1 MMKFGPLVLR
11 NLLRNKIRTIL
22 TVALM
27 AVIFFFIA
35 TLLSILDNFEQASN
49 SGEGQNRLGVQS
61 AISLANMLPYS
72 HEEKIRQIPGVIDV
86 GKLQWVG
93 AYYKDQRNFFA
104 NFAVDHD
111 KFATIWDDYNLP
123 ADQLAAFLADRQATV
138 VGAGLMKRYDWKIGD
153 RIVLTGTIFP
163 FNPELTI
170 VGITHHKLDDSSL
183 FFRMDYFQKSI
194 GDLGQ
199 VGTFWAKVADPKE
212 MPRISDQIDE
222 TFKNSEFPTET
233 FTEKEFQQQFLS
245 MIGNIKLL
253 FTTVSL
259 CAVLMITLL
268 GAITMSMSARER
280 VTEIAVLKAIGFT
293 RGLILGLLLTE
304 FVLLAILGGL
314 AGALGS
320 RYVYTLVDM
329 TSATQGFLVNFGVS
343 VPTML
348 ICIGASALVGFIA
361 GGLPAFRSANL
372 SVVDGLR
379 RVV

>member
-1 MMKFGPLVLR
+1 MKFGRFILR
-11 NLLRNKIRTIL
+11 NLLRNRIRAIL

-49 SGEGQNRLGVQS
+49 AGEGQNRLGVQS

-86 GKLQWVG
+86 GKLQWIG

-111 KFATIWDDYNLP
+111 KFGTIWDDYNLP
-123 ADQLAAFLADRQATV
+123 VDQLAAFQANRQATV
-138 VGAGLMKRYDWKIGD
+138 VGPGLMKRYSWKIGD
-153 RIVLTGTIFP
+153 KIVLTGTIFP

-170 VGITHHKLDDSSL
+170 VGVTNHKLDDSSL
-183 FFRMDYFQKSI
+183 FFRMDYFEKSL
-194 GDLGQ
+194 GDIGQ

-212 MPRISDQIDE
+212 MPRISEQIDA
-222 TFKNSEFPTET
+222 TFRNSEFPTET
-233 FTEKEFQQQFLS
+233 FTEKEFQQQFIS

-268 GAITMSMSARER
+268 GAITMSMAARER

-293 RGLILGLLLTE
+293 RGRVLGLLLTE
-304 FVLLAILGGL
+304 FVLLAVLGGV
-314 AGALGS
+314 AGAFGS
-320 RYVYTLVDM
+320 RIFYKFVDM
-329 TSATQGFLVNFGVS
+329 TGATQGFLINFGVS
-343 VPTML
+343 VPTMI
-348 ICIGASALVGFIA
+348 ICIGTSAIVGLIA
-361 GGLPAFRSANL
+361 GGLPAVRSANL

-379 RVV
+379 RVI